1 MGKPCGNWTQMSNSL
16 QYSQQSQNI
25 FEKSIHGSSSMRISL
40 TPVTQNFPS
49 NTSNV
54 PGPPLANSGFLRVPE
69 VAGVP
74 SVPELPR
81 IPGNGIAPFLLNGP
95 PIGIAKQ
102 YQNYR

>member
-54 PGPPLANSGFLRVPE
+54 PGPPLANSGFLRVPD
-69 VAGVP
+69 VSGVP
-74 SVPELPR
+74 GGLPR
-81 IPGNGIAPFLLNGP
+81 VPGDGMPPILLNGP
-95 PIGIAKQ
+95 HIGIAKQ